1 MHNILS
7 PHALLKIS
15 KLCSG
20 VLSVTWW
27 MWDGVGISR
36 VGVGDEEGGTV

>member
-7 PHALLKIS
+7 QHALFS

-27 MWDGVGISR
+27 KWDGVGISR